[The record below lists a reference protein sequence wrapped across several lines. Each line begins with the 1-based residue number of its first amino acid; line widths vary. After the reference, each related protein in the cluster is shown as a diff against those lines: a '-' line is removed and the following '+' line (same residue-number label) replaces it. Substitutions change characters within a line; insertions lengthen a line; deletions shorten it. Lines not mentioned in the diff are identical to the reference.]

1 MQSLKE
7 AHHLLDRHVQSINK
21 HCELEAVAHLELD
34 EIKTEC
40 QTLHESLSKEQEEK
54 QRLEDALKRR
64 QTEWDEEVFTSNGKT
79 ANLND
84 RNNWIVKQN
93 TILLKFLPVRQKRNR
108 N

>member
-7 AHHLLDRHVQSINK
+7 AHNLLDRHVQSINK
-21 HCELEAVAHLELD
+21 HCELEAVVHLELD

-54 QRLEDALKRR
+54 QRLQDALKCRE
-64 QTEWDEEVFTSNGKT
+64 TEWDEQVFTRNGET

-84 RNNWIVKQN
+84 LNNWIAKQEI
-93 TILLKFLPVRQKRNR
+93 TEPCYSFPVGQNR